1 MWEAPCPL
9 LDLEEPLFAFANVH
23 YKLAEHERQSG
34 DPDHF
39 ILSVADAAYP
49 EELQAAKVKATEGV
63 HREMD
68 DFRVDST
75 TDTLNIRNPHH
86 WLISTRK
93 LVDPRWEA
101 PRGAALSLEIETTHA
116 NNILSWN

>member
-1 MWEAPCPL
+1 MPL
-9 LDLEEPLFAFANVH
+9 LDLEELLFAFANVH

-68 DFRVDST
+68 DFSRGFHDWH
-75 TDTLNIRNPHH
+75 TLNIRNPHH

-93 LVDPRWEA
+93 LWIPDGKHPVVRLCP
-101 PRGAALSLEIETTHA
+101 
-116 NNILSWN
+116 